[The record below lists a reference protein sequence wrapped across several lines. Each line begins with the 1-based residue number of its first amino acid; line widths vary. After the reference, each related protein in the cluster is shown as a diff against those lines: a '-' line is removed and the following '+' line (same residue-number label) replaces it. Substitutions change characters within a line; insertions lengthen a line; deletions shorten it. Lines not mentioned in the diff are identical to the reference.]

1 MYIQRMGFLYRL
13 YCMGWR
19 NGSLKH
25 LSPFQHSLL
34 SIFLYYRRGYGEGSQ
49 WRQDDFK
56 DCSISHF
63 S

>member
-1 MYIQRMGFLYRL
+1 MYIQRMGFLYKL

-19 NGSLKH
+19 NRSFKH
-25 LSPFQHSLL
+25 LPPVQHWLL
-34 SIFLYYRRGYGEGSQ
+34 SIFLYYRQGYSEGTQ

-56 DCSISHF
+56 DCSMSR